1 MQRLWYSRWAS
12 LRSSAGASLLLSYIL
27 TYQKR
32 RKTHE
37 EIVSSTNQETISG
50 PSSRRSLM
58 SQTVSP
64 HEISPA
70 TANIADIVELFRQ
83 RAAHTPAGQ
92 WIRTSNAWHESN
104 LAEGRL
110 PTAPELDQAS
120 QDHPIWVKRG
130 GHVGVANSLA
140 LHIAGITR
148 ETPNPPGGIIKHF
161 PDRTLTGEL

>member
-1 MQRLWYSRWAS
+1 MQRLWYRRWAS

-70 TANIADIVELFRQ
+70 TASLADRVIRAGAIYSMAADRKVYRAIAL
-83 RAAHTPAGQ
+83 
-92 WIRTSNAWHESN
+92 
-104 LAEGRL
+104 
-110 PTAPELDQAS
+110 
-120 QDHPIWVKRG
+120 RG
-130 GHVGVANSLA
+130 GWIVAVSEDPHGLDW
-140 LHIAGITR
+140 LG
-148 ETPNPPGGIIKHF
+148 
-161 PDRTLTGEL
+161 